1 MIACLRAAQALDW
14 TGSNQMAS
22 KSELQLGQLQA
33 IDSLRWWIRVG
44 VTNALD
50 EMPHDRFAD
59 VLAGDGGERGAPNAS
74 ESTQQSL
81 RSLSETES
89 RAIQDAP
96 SKKKPETAEISARAL
111 AQAATDLET
120 LRSVM
125 AEFDGCTLKRTAT
138 QLVFADGRPGSR
150 IMLIGEA
157 PGEGEDRIGRPFVGR
172 AGQLLD
178 RMLSAIGLDRQN
190 VYIANV
196 VPWRPPG
203 NRTPTLQETQ
213 ICLPFIERQ
222 IELAD
227 PEFLVC
233 LGGSAARIILGVRS
247 GIMRARGV
255 WLPYPGQTG
264 RDIQALAML
273 HPAFLLR
280 QPAHKRFAWADM
292 RTLARTLEGPSR

>member
-1 MIACLRAAQALDW
+1 
-14 TGSNQMAS
+14 MAS
-22 KSELQLGQLQA
+22 KIELQLGQPQA

-74 ESTQQSL
+74 ESTHESP
-81 RSLSETES
+81 RSLSETAS
-89 RAIQDAP
+89 RAVQDAH

-157 PGEGEDRIGRPFVGR
+157 PGEGEDRIGRPFVG
-172 AGQLLD
+172 
-178 RMLSAIGLDRQN
+178 
-190 VYIANV
+190 
-196 VPWRPPG
+196 
-203 NRTPTLQETQ
+203 
-213 ICLPFIERQ
+213 
-222 IELAD
+222 
-227 PEFLVC
+227 
-233 LGGSAARIILGVRS
+233 
-247 GIMRARGV
+247 
-255 WLPYPGQTG
+255 
-264 RDIQALAML
+264 
-273 HPAFLLR
+273 
-280 QPAHKRFAWADM
+280 
-292 RTLARTLEGPSR
+292 